1 MCLAAELEPGCF
13 YNYHKVERKSHD
25 KIWRYV
31 RGLICECGLHGD
43 CMRNYDMYNL
53 FARNHGASVREND
66 SEVHM
71 IGRLRKELVGTLM
84 DKSIRQFYTDN

>member
-1 MCLAAELEPGCF
+1 
-13 YNYHKVERKSHD
+13 
-25 KIWRYV
+25 
-31 RGLICECGLHGD
+31 
-43 CMRNYDMYNL
+43 MRNYDMYNL

-84 DKSIRQFYTDN
+84 DKSIRQFCTDN